1 MKRSKVGLVVLAALS
16 VAILAGAI
24 GVALGVHMATSV
36 WRKHLPELGKIIART
51 NAGESVGAQ
60 HWPSDIG
67 LVLEKSEGE
76 SLTVY
81 MGVAGDTRVDLTFD
95 DGLLVSL
102 SGESSGRRSRQ
113 RFSTMDRILKCD

>member
-1 MKRSKVGLVVLAALS
+1 MKRRTVGLVVLAALS

-24 GVALGVHMATSV
+24 GVALGVQMATSV
-36 WRKHLPELGKIIART
+36 WRKHLPELGKVIART

-81 MGVAGDTRVDLTFD
+81 MGVAGDTRVDVKFD

-102 SGESSGRRSRQ
+102 SAR
-113 RFSTMDRILKCD
+113 D